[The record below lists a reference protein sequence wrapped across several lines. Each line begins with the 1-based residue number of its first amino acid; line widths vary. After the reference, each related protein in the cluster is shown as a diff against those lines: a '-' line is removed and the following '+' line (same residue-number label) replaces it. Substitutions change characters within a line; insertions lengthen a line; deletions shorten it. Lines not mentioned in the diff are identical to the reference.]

1 MLCQKISNVM
11 FNYSKKVI
19 FACGFMALWPLYSA
33 AQPTGFSG
41 SSPSDLRTLDSAAA
55 QVVPA
60 APFKPTAPATLEEP
74 RPDNPPQ
81 RASAHQKV
89 IDLSTA
95 GDYRAA
101 GDQGMEL
108 MAREVVDDE
117 LQLIVANSLAWTGR
131 LKDAAPVYQ
140 GLSKGK
146 FANAANVGLANIN
159 RWRGRDDLARP
170 LFLEVLQRD
179 PGNTDAAA
187 GLDLAH
193 RELSPRTTISA
204 GVASDSSDLKRHIN
218 TVNHRWRDASGASIF
233 EVEFSGFRDWLPQPS
248 PEVTEEDITLR
259 YESLNLA
266 LKPSL
271 ELNMPTKLTS
281 TLYGKAKLKFFD
293 DQVTVGAGRV
303 NWGKAVANP
312 NASIDHLAANY
323 LGVGLTYAAAEGRV
337 HGQIDHYS
345 ISDGNTI
352 LTSNLLFTSNWRPLG
367 KHVKPYIG
375 AETRTSN
382 FNTPSYWSPA
392 EGYGSLYGGLMGEW
406 DTSDWGLYSAVQ
418 LGAPLYGEAGN
429 SWSFSAGSKH
439 WLTQD
444 IAFGMTL
451 WAMASWRNNVTYKA
465 QTFNISLEKIW
476 R

>member
-1 MLCQKISNVM
+1 MLRQITSNVM
-11 FNYSKKVI
+11 YNCSKKV
-19 FACGFMALWPLYSA
+19 FCMCGFLALLPIYSA

-41 SSPSDLRTLDSAAA
+41 SAASDLRTL
-55 QVVPA
+55 VPSVA
-60 APFKPTAPATLEEP
+60 GGLLAPFKSFTPVDTEQP
-74 RPDNPPQ
+74 RSDTPPQ
-81 RASAHQKV
+81 RTATHQKI
-89 IDLSTA
+89 IDLSST
-95 GDYRAA
+95 GDYQAA
-101 GDQGMEL
+101 GDEGMRL

-131 LKDAAPVYQ
+131 LKDAVPVYQ

-146 FANAANVGLANIN
+146 FATTANVGLANVN

-170 LFLEVLQRD
+170 LYLEVLQRD
-179 PGNTDAAA
+179 PANTDAAA
-187 GLDLAH
+187 GLALAN
-193 RELSPRTTISA
+193 RELGPRTTISA
-204 GVASDSSDLKRHIN
+204 GAASDSSDLKRQIN
-218 TVNHRWRDASGASIF
+218 TVNHRWRDASGTSIF

-248 PEVTEEDITLR
+248 PEVTEQDLTLR

-293 DQVTVGAGRV
+293 DQVTIGAGRV

-312 NASIDHLAANY
+312 IASIDHLAANY
-323 LGVGLTYAAAEGRV
+323 LGAEVVHTSGEGRLL
-337 HGQIDHYS
+337 GQIDHYS

-367 KHVKPYIG
+367 KHIKPYIG
-375 AETRTSN
+375 AETRTGN
-382 FNTPSYWSPA
+382 FNTPNYWSPA

-406 DTSDWGLYSAVQ
+406 DVSDLSLYSAVQ

-439 WLTQD
+439 WLTHD
-444 IAFGMTL
+444 IAFGLNL
-451 WAMASWRNNVTYKA
+451 WAMASWRNNATYKA